1 MLGSDWRWGMEKE
14 GERAVRPK
22 GKMGKIRETVT

>member
-1 MLGSDWRWGMEKE
+1 MLGSDWRWGTEKE

-22 GKMGKIRETVT
+22 GKMGKKEKKK